1 MHRRVYFSGR
11 GWVSCPIVDRDTLG
25 TGAILTGPVIVEQLD
40 STTVVNH
47 GQRAR
52 VDGFG
57 NLIVSLGEAQRG
69 GRTKTGRE
77 R

>member
-1 MHRRVYFSGR
+1 VYFSGH
-11 GWVSCPIVDRDTLG
+11 GWVNCSIVDRETLG
-25 TGAILTGPVIVEQLD
+25 PGATLTGPVIVEQLD

-57 NLIVSLGEAQRG
+57 SLIVSLGEARRG
-69 GRTKTGRE
+69 GRTKTKTGRG